1 MSSTS
6 AIGPSVPATYTP
18 ITPPAAAGNATS
30 VAAAAAGSSC
40 GIYGAASGGGGASG
54 GGDTVQLSS
63 QSLAL
68 AASYSSTTITASQG
82 ADSVAALG
90 GSTANGNDMLELVM
104 ALMIMAYLLGGPEMM
119 NNMMSMFQD
128 MFGLGSDDAS
138 GSGAS
143 SLGDAMA
150 AYGAYGGAS
159 GGGASGGVMMQ
170 STSISIAMSQSTMSV
185 SGGLDVLG

>member
-1 MSSTS
+1 M
-6 AIGPSVPATYTP
+6 
-18 ITPPAAAGNATS
+18 
-30 VAAAAAGSSC
+30 
-40 GIYGAASGGGGASG
+40 
-54 GGDTVQLSS
+54 
-63 QSLAL
+63 
-68 AASYSSTTITASQG
+68 TITIFTLASCPHCKRAKALL
-82 ADSVAALG
+82 ADKGWSYVEVSL
-90 GSTANGNDMLELVM
+90 TDYPEKRNDMLELVM

>member
-6 AIGPSVPATYTP
+6 AIGPSVPATYTS
-18 ITPPAAAGNATS
+18 ITTPASAGNATS

-54 GGDTVQLSS
+54 GDTVQLSS

-82 ADSVAALG
+82 ADGVAALG
-90 GSTANGNDMLELVM
+90 GSSGNSNDMLELVM

-128 MFGLGSDDAS
+128 MFGLGSDDES
-138 GSGAS
+138 SSGAS
-143 SLGDAMA
+143 SIGDAMA
-150 AYGAYGGAS
+150 AYGAYGGTS
-159 GGGASGGVMMQ
+159 GGGVMMQ